1 MTPFKTSER
10 VHSRQSVLE
19 TLNSDSRTLWLLP
32 EGIAAHELPK
42 QGEGKKEDDVAL
54 RQWSPTFLPSG
65 VGFVEDNFAIDQG
78 RGMVSE

>member
-1 MTPFKTSER
+1 M
-10 VHSRQSVLE
+10 L
-19 TLNSDSRTLWLLP
+19 LW
-32 EGIAAHELPK
+32 EGNALPK

-78 RGMVSE
+78 RGMVSEWFKLITSIVQFISIIITSAPPQIIRH

>member
-1 MTPFKTSER
+1 M
-10 VHSRQSVLE
+10 L
-19 TLNSDSRTLWLLP
+19 LW
-32 EGIAAHELPK
+32 EGNALPK

-65 VGFVEDNFAIDQG
+65 VGFVEDNFAIVQG